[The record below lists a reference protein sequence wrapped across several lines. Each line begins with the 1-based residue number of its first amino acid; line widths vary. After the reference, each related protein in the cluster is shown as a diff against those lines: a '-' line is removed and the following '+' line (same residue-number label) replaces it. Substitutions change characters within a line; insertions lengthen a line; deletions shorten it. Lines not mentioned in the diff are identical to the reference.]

1 MKPRVAALLLLA
13 LVPALVATQQ
23 GIDARLGSFRAQEE
37 SLYLWS
43 GRQVKTMAPGF
54 ENLLADL
61 YWLRTVQ
68 YFGGQRV
75 YAKDKKFELL
85 EPLIE
90 ITTTLDPRL
99 EIAYRYGAIFLSEP
113 NPVGA
118 GRPQEG
124 VAFLQRGMEN
134 LPQSWRLRQDLGF
147 FTHLFLGDSVR
158 AAQILKEA
166 SRVPGAPY
174 WLETLGASLL
184 AKGGDRRA
192 ARSMWQQMYDQA
204 EPGAIK
210 ANARENLR
218 VLDALDLADQLQEAV
233 AAYERRSGQRPR
245 SLAEVAGAVTPRMPT
260 VDGAGVPFA
269 YDPATGTVSVSMQS
283 PLWRPK

>member
-1 MKPRVAALLLLA
+1 MTPRVAVPLLLA
-13 LVPALVATQQ
+13 LVPALVGTQRS
-23 GIDARLGSFRAQEE
+23 IDARLGTFRAQEE
-37 SLYLWS
+37 SLYLWT

-54 ENLLADL
+54 LNLLADV

-113 NPVGA
+113 NPIGA
-118 GRPQEG
+118 GRPREG
-124 VAFLQRGMEN
+124 VGFLERGVSN
-134 LPQSWRLRQDLGF
+134 LPQSWRLRQDLGVY
-147 FTHLFLGDSVR
+147 THLFLHDSAR
-158 AAQILKEA
+158 AAEILREA
-166 SRVPGAPY
+166 SRLPGAPY

-184 AKGGDRRA
+184 AKGGDRPA
-192 ARSMWQQMYDQA
+192 ARGMWQQMYDQA
-204 EPGAIK
+204 EAGAIK

-218 VLDALDLADQLQEAV
+218 VLDALDQADALQEAV
-233 AAYERRSGQRPR
+233 AEYERRSGRRPR
-245 SLAEVAGAVTPRMPT
+245 SLAEVTGGSVPRRPP
-260 VDGAGVPFA
+260 VDEAGVPFA
-269 YDPATGTVSVSMQS
+269 YDPETGTVSVSPQS
-283 PLWRPK
+283 ALWRPK

>member
-1 MKPRVAALLLLA
+1 MKPRVAVLLLLA
-13 LVPALVATQQ
+13 LVPALVATQK
-23 GIDARLGSFRAQEE
+23 GIDARLGTFRAQEE

-118 GRPQEG
+118 GRPKEG

-147 FTHLFLGDSVR
+147 FTHLFLGDSAR
-158 AAQILKEA
+158 AAAILHEA
-166 SRVPGAPY
+166 ARVPGAPY

-184 AKGGDRRA
+184 AKSGDRGA
-192 ARSMWQQMYDQA
+192 ARSMWQQMYEQGEA
-204 EPGAIK
+204 GAIK

-218 VLDALDLADQLQEAV
+218 VLDALDQADQLQEAV
-233 AAYERRSGQRPR
+233 AAFERRVGRRPR
-245 SLAEVAGAVTPRMPT
+245 SLEELLASGVLKKPP
-260 VDGAGVPFA
+260 VDDAGVPFA
-269 YDPATGTVSVSMQS
+269 YDADTGTVSVSMQS

>member
-1 MKPRVAALLLLA
+1 MTTRVAVALLLA
-13 LVPALVATQQ
+13 LVPALVGTQR
-23 GIDARLGSFRAQEE
+23 GIDSRLGTFRAQEE

-43 GRQVKTMAPGF
+43 GRQVKSIAPGF
-54 ENLLADL
+54 ESLLADL

-75 YAKDKKFELL
+75 YAKNKKFELL

-99 EIAYRYGAIFLSEP
+99 EIAYRYGATFLSEP
-113 NPVGA
+113 NPIGA
-118 GRPQEG
+118 GRPREG
-124 VAFLQRGMEN
+124 VAFLQRGREN

-147 FTHLFLGDSVR
+147 FTHLFLHDSAR
-158 AAQILKEA
+158 AAEILREA
-166 SRVPGAPY
+166 RQVPGAPY

-192 ARSMWQQMYDQA
+192 ARRMWQEMYEQA
-204 EPGAIK
+204 EAGAIK
-210 ANARENLR
+210 ANARENMR
-218 VLDALDLADQLQEAV
+218 VLDALDQADVLQEAV
-233 AAYERRSGQRPR
+233 AEHERRSGRRPR
-245 SLAEVAGAVTPRMPT
+245 SLAELAASGTPRKPPS
-260 VDGAGVPFA
+260 DEEGIPFA
-269 YDPATGTVSVSMQS
+269 YDPETGKVSVSTQS

>member
-1 MKPRVAALLLLA
+1 MTPRVAVPLLIA
-13 LVPALVATQQ
+13 LVPALVGTQR
-23 GIDARLGSFRAQEE
+23 GIDARLGTFRAQEE

-43 GRQVKTMAPGF
+43 GRQVKSMAPGF

-113 NPVGA
+113 NPIGA
-118 GRPQEG
+118 GRPREG
-124 VAFLQRGMEN
+124 VAFLQRGIEK
-134 LPQSWRLRQDLGF
+134 LPLSWRLRQDLGF
-147 FTHLFLGDSVR
+147 FMHLFLHDSAG
-158 AAQILKEA
+158 AAEVLREA
-166 SRVPGAPY
+166 ARVPGAPY

-192 ARSMWQQMYDQA
+192 ARRMWHQMYDQA
-204 EPGAIK
+204 EAGAIK
-210 ANARENLR
+210 ENARENLR
-218 VLDALDLADQLQEAV
+218 VLDALDRVDDLQEAV
-233 AAYERRSGQRPR
+233 AEYERRWGRRPR
-245 SLAEVAGAVTPRMPT
+245 SLAEVAASGAPRKSP
-260 VDGAGVPFA
+260 VDEEGIPFA
-269 YDPATGTVSVSMQS
+269 YDPDTGTVSVSMKS
-283 PLWRPK
+283 SLWRPK

>member
-1 MKPRVAALLLLA
+1 MTNRVALPLLLA
-13 LVPALVATQQ
+13 LVPALIGTQQ
-23 GIDARLGSFRAQEE
+23 GIDARLGTFRVQEE

-43 GRQVKTMAPGF
+43 GGQVKTMAPGF

-113 NPVGA
+113 VPVGA
-118 GRPQEG
+118 GRPSEG
-124 VAFLQRGMEN
+124 VAFLERGMKN
-134 LPQSWRLRQDLGF
+134 LPRSWRLRQDLGF
-147 FTHLFLGDSVR
+147 YTHIFLHDSVR
-158 AAQILKEA
+158 AAQILHEA
-166 SRVPGAPY
+166 MQVPGAPY

-184 AKGGDRRA
+184 EKGGDRPS
-192 ARSMWQQMYDQA
+192 ARRMWQQMYDQA

-210 ANARENLR
+210 ANAYENLR
-218 VLDALDLADQLQEAV
+218 VLAALDRVDELQEGV
-233 AAYERRSGQRPR
+233 AESQRRSGRRPR
-245 SLAEVAGAVTPRMPT
+245 SLAEVVADRKPP
-260 VDGAGVPFA
+260 VDPAGVPFV
-269 YDPATGTVSVSMQS
+269 YDPETGVVSVSPQS
-283 PLWRPK
+283 PVWRPK

>member
-1 MKPRVAALLLLA
+1 MTNRIALP
-13 LVPALVATQQ
+13 LVVVLVFAMIGAQQ
-23 GIDARLGSFRAQEE
+23 GIDARLGSFRVQEE

-113 NPVGA
+113 NPIGA

-134 LPQSWRLRQDLGF
+134 LPLSWRLRQDLGF
-147 FTHLFLGDSVR
+147 YTHLFLHDSVR
-158 AAQILKEA
+158 AAQILHEA
-166 SRVPGAPY
+166 AQIKGAPY
-174 WLETLGASLL
+174 WLDTLGASLL
-184 AKGGDRRA
+184 AKGGDRPA
-192 ARSMWQQMYDQA
+192 ARRMWQQMFDQA

-218 VLDALDLADQLQEAV
+218 VLDAADQVDEAQAAV
-233 AAYERRSGQRPR
+233 AAYTRDKGRLPR
-245 SLAEVAGAVTPRMPT
+245 SLAELFASGTLRRSP
-260 VDGAGVPFA
+260 VDDAGVPLAFDA
-269 YDPATGTVSVSMQS
+269 ASGAVSIAPQS

>member
-1 MKPRVAALLLLA
+1 MRPRVALPLLLA
-13 LVPALVATQQ
+13 LVPALVGTQTS
-23 GIDARLGSFRAQEE
+23 IDSRLGTFRAQEE
-37 SLYLWS
+37 SLILWS

-75 YAKDKKFELL
+75 YTKDKKFELL
-85 EPLIE
+85 EPLID

-99 EIAYRYGAIFLSEP
+99 EVAYRYGAIFLSEP

-147 FTHLFLGDSVR
+147 YTHLFLHDSAR
-158 AAQILKEA
+158 AAQILNDAAK
-166 SRVPGAPY
+166 VPGAPY
-174 WLETLGASLL
+174 WLATLGASLL
-184 AKGGDRRA
+184 AKGGDRHA
-192 ARSMWQQMYDQA
+192 ARGMWQQMYDQA

-210 ANARENLR
+210 ANAKENLR
-218 VLDALDLADQLQEAV
+218 VLDALDQVDEVQEAV
-233 AAYERRSGQRPR
+233 AAYERRTGHRP
-245 SLAEVAGAVTPRMPT
+245 STLAELADSGGLRKPP
-260 VDGAGVPFA
+260 VDEEGIPFA
-269 YDPATGTVSVSMQS
+269 YDPETGTVSVSMKSQ
-283 PLWRPK
+283 LWRPK

>member
-1 MKPRVAALLLLA
+1 MTPKVAVPLLLA
-13 LVPALVATQQ
+13 LVFAMVLTQRS
-23 GIDARLGSFRAQEE
+23 IDQRLGTFRAQEE

-85 EPLIE
+85 EPLID

-113 NPVGA
+113 HPIGA
-118 GRPQEG
+118 GRAREG
-124 VAFLQRGMEN
+124 VAFLQRGIEN
-134 LPQSWRLRQDLGF
+134 LPQSFRLRQDLGF
-147 FTHLFLGDSVR
+147 FTHLFLRDSAR
-158 AAQILKEA
+158 AAEILREA
-166 SRVPGAPY
+166 ARVPGAPY
-174 WLETLGASLL
+174 WLETLAASLL
-184 AKGGDRRA
+184 AQGGDRHA
-192 ARSMWQQMYDQA
+192 ARSMWRQMYDQA
-204 EPGAIK
+204 EAGAIK
-210 ANARENLR
+210 ANAYENLR
-218 VLDALDLADQLQEAV
+218 VLDTLDRRDELQEAV
-233 AAYERRSGQRPR
+233 SEYERRLGQRPR
-245 SLAEVAGAVTPRMPT
+245 SLNEVAASRLARRPAV
-260 VDGAGVPFA
+260 DEAGIPFA
-269 YDPATGTVSVSMQS
+269 YDPETGTVSVSTQS